1 MAPKKYYAV
10 RKGKKTGIFQTWDE
24 CKLQVT
30 GFSGAEYKSFM
41 TLEEAQQYIGGA
53 KAEDKNRVRSEDCAV
68 AYVDGSFN
76 VATGEFSYGA
86 IIFYKG
92 KEERFCEKYDNPELA
107 DMRNVAGELE
117 GSMRAMRYCVE
128 NGIKE
133 LELYYDY
140 MGIEQ
145 WCTGGWKDAVGRR
158 QGHCQIVA
166 ETIVADALRAATGR
180 QYVDG
185 YRSVCCRE
193 CTKRSA
199 MQRSHD
205 RE

>member
-145 WCTGGWKDAVGRR
+145 WCTGGWKTNKEGTKAYKAYYDSIQDKLKVHFNKVK
-158 QGHCQIVA
+158 GHSGDKYND
-166 ETIVADALRAATGR
+166 VADQLAKSALGL
-180 QYVDG
+180 
-185 YRSVCCRE
+185 
-193 CTKRSA
+193 
-199 MQRSHD
+199 
-205 RE
+205 